1 VDTNSSND
9 IARLLSVELSGFKNV
24 KHGCFEMP
32 HMLDDSFT
40 EPTSEILGIY
50 GQNGSSKTAVLEALD
65 FLRRIL
71 LGQSLPN
78 DTAQFI
84 CNKCHY
90 TCLDFSFFVSANGRE
105 YVILYTIVLCKFEEG
120 HADIKSERLCY
131 STLTDGKRGRINQLV
146 HYDAEE
152 DYSKFKPSTRYN
164 ELLKVNKI
172 NDLNIKLARLVAKK
186 EHKSF
191 IFSEEFHEAWGNPE
205 NDSIWKDIIAVLH
218 NYSYFDFFVFLA
230 HERWP
235 ISANA
240 IIPFTFKSK
249 DSIGILPVLLTEPT
263 VFEETMFNTF
273 KSVLINTNS
282 VINSIIPGFS
292 IDIINHGPQLTE
304 EGKDGVRFE
313 LVSIRDGEKI
323 PLRYE
328 SEGIKRIIAVLNIII
343 AAYNNPSILVA
354 IDELDAG
361 IFEYLLGQVLKVFS
375 ETGKGQLIFTSHN
388 LRPLELIDK
397 QSVLFTTTNPNNRYI
412 RLSNIKTTNNL
423 RDVYYRSIDVGGQK
437 EELYDPTE
445 ASTIRMALRKA
456 GTYFDE

>member
-1 VDTNSSND
+1 MDTNSRND
-9 IARLLSVELSGFKNV
+9 VVRLLSVELNGFKNA
-24 KHGCFEMP
+24 KYGYFDMP
-32 HMLDDSFT
+32 HALDNSFT

-65 FLRRIL
+65 LLRRIL
-71 LGQSLPN
+71 SGQSLPI

-84 CNKCHY
+84 CNKSEN
-90 TCLDFSFFVSANGRE
+90 TCLDFSFYINACSKE
-105 YVILYTIVLCKFEEG
+105 YVVFYTIVLCKSEEG
-120 HADIKSERLCY
+120 HADIKNEKLCFSTFANGERGTKTRLVCY
-131 STLTDGKRGRINQLV
+131 D
-146 HYDAEE
+146 EE
-152 DYSKFKPSTRYN
+152 ADDSKFKPATRYN
-164 ELLKVNKI
+164 ELIKLNKKNDVNI
-172 NDLNIKLARLVAKK
+172 QLARLVAKK

-191 IFSEEFHEAWGNPE
+191 VFSEEFHEAWGTS
-205 NDSIWKDIIAVLH
+205 DKDGIWKHIIAGLRD
-218 NYSYFDFFVFLA
+218 YSIFNFFVFLSN
-230 HERWP
+230 ERWP

-249 DSIGILPVLLTEPT
+249 DSLGALPVSLTEPT
-263 VFEETMFNTF
+263 VFEETMFDTL
-273 KSVLINTNS
+273 KSVLVNTNS
-282 VINSIIPGFS
+282 VIDSIIPGLS
-292 IDIINHGPQLTE
+292 IEIVDHGKQLTGK
-304 EGKDGVRFE
+304 GKDGVRFE

-328 SEGIKRIIAVLNIII
+328 SEGIKRIISVLNIII
-343 AAYNNPSILVA
+343 AAYSNPSMLVA

-397 QSVLFTTTNPNNRYI
+397 QSVLFTTTNPDNRYI

-423 RDVYYRSIDVGGQK
+423 RDVYYRSIDIGGQK

-456 GTYFDE
+456 GAYFDE